1 MNTHTDTKTIE
12 SIVIETADP
21 AAAAHFYTALG
32 VADRIR
38 VRASEAPSSGFR
50 GFTISL
56 IASQPANVD
65 AFVEA
70 ALAAGAV
77 VVKPVAKSLWGYGGS
92 IQAPDGT
99 ILKLAT
105 SAKKNT
111 EPASR
116 SFDRMVVLLGVEDV
130 AASKRF
136 YLERGIAV
144 DKSFGSYVEFA
155 TPGSPIG
162 LGLYRRRALAKD
174 AGVPVE
180 GEGSHRVALAGW
192 FGAATDPD
200 GFAWEAP
207 GV

>member
-1 MNTHTDTKTIE
+1 MNTNTDTTTIE
-12 SIVIETADP
+12 SIVIEAADP
-21 AAAAHFYTALG
+21 AAAERFYAALG

-38 VRASEAPSSGFR
+38 VRAAGTPSSGFR
-50 GFTISL
+50 GFTVSL
-56 IASQPANVD
+56 VVSQPANVD
-65 AFVEA
+65 AFAEA
-70 ALAAGAV
+70 AVAAGATV
-77 VVKPVAKSLWGYGGS
+77 IKPTAKSLWGYGGS
-92 IQAPDGT
+92 VQAPDGT

-111 EPASR
+111 EPAALAY
-116 SFDRMVVLLGVEDV
+116 DRLVLLLGVEDV

-136 YLERGIAV
+136 YLERGVAV

-155 TPGSPIG
+155 TPGSPVG
-162 LGLYRRRALAKD
+162 LGLYKRRALAKD

-180 GEGSHRVALAGW
+180 GEGSHRLAVAGW

-207 GV
+207 SA